1 MGEREK
7 VMFLGL
13 FFLSF
18 IVIGCSTFFW
28 FASQKFIFTVKLK
41 LNDTITCKSSKTSS
55 EVWSSIIVEISGFFT
70 FILGEDV

>member
-13 FFLSF
+13 FFFVFHCHRLQYF
-18 IVIGCSTFFW
+18 LLIR
-28 FASQKFIFTVKLK
+28 FTKVYFHCE
-41 LNDTITCKSSKTSS
+41 T
-55 EVWSSIIVEISGFFT
+55 EIEFFT